1 MNIREVLERYKRGD
15 IDATEAE
22 RMLKL
27 DFLERIGNHTV
38 FDHAR
43 EARRGIPEIILGD
56 TKAPESVADVVR
68 HVLEDRELVIVS
80 RASRL
85 HHEAIKKSIGSKGI
99 KWVDKAYMVVVD
111 RRRNVK
117 KNGRIGILTAG
128 TSDISVAE
136 EARIVAEAM
145 GCEVITAYDVGIA
158 AFHRFM
164 DPLASMLEKGCD
176 ALIVVAGMEGALP
189 SVVSSLADVPVIGIP
204 TSVGYGMGGEGVAAL
219 MSMLQTCSPGLV
231 VVNIDNGVGAGAT
244 AALISGR
251 CRARR
256 KDGAGV

>member
-1 MNIREVLERYKRGD
+1 MNIREVLERYKFGK

-22 RMLKL
+22 KILKL

-43 EARRGIPEIILGD
+43 EARRGIPEIVLGNAKD
-56 TKAPESVADVVR
+56 PDAVAQIVR

-80 RASRL
+80 RASSP
-85 HHEAIKKSIGSKGI
+85 HYEAIKKCIGPKGV
-99 KWVDKAYMVVVD
+99 KWEEKACMVVVD
-111 RRRNVK
+111 RRKKVK
-117 KNGRIGILTAG
+117 KIGKIGILTAG

-136 EARIVAEAM
+136 EARIVAQVM

-164 DPLASMLEKGCD
+164 DPLASMLEEGCD

-189 SVVSSLADVPVIGIP
+189 SVVSSLADVPVVGVP
-204 TSVGYGMGGEGVAAL
+204 TSIGYGMGGEGVAAL

-244 AALISGR
+244 AALISSR
-251 CRARR
+251 CRVGR
-256 KDGAGV
+256 KDGA

>member
-1 MNIREVLERYKRGD
+1 MNIREVLERFKNGD
-15 IDATEAE
+15 VDAAEAE

-27 DFLERIGNHTV
+27 DFLEHIGNHTV

-43 EARRGIPEIILGD
+43 EARRGIPEIILGN
-56 TKAPESVADVVR
+56 TKGPEYVADIIR
-68 HVLEDRELVIVS
+68 RVLEDTELVIVS
-80 RASRL
+80 RASPR
-85 HHEAIKKSIGSKGI
+85 HCEAIKKSIGPRGVR
-99 KWVDKAYMVVVD
+99 WVEKACMVVVD
-111 RRRNVK
+111 RRAKIRK
-117 KNGRIGILTAG
+117 TGHIGILTAG

-136 EARIVAEAM
+136 EARVVAEAM
-145 GCEVITAYDVGIA
+145 GCEVMTAYDVGIA

-189 SVVSSLADVPVIGIP
+189 SIISSLADVPVIGVP
-204 TSVGYGMGGEGVAAL
+204 TSVGYGMGSEGVAAL

-251 CRARR
+251 CRAGE
-256 KDGAGV
+256 KGGL